1 MPSDFITIRAA
12 PFDLPTGGDI
22 DIDIEFP
29 APGVKANRRAI
40 LMFRLSVTG
49 GGSAG
54 GSSSPSVLKAT
65 LNGRVIFE
73 EKFFSPGPDR
83 SLHKLVES
91 NTVIPVD
98 NKLTLIRTS
107 GTRTFHLSDLV
118 LFYGI

>member
-1 MPSDFITIRAA
+1 MPSDFTTIRVA

-54 GSSSPSVLKAT
+54 GILSPKVLKAT

-73 EKFFSPGPDR
+73 ERFSPGPER
-83 SLHKLVES
+83 SLHKLVEAS
-91 NTVIPVD
+91 TVIPVD
-98 NKLTLIRTS
+98 NKLTLKRQS
-107 GTRTFHLSDLV
+107 GTGTFHLSDLV
-118 LFYGI
+118 LIYGI

>member
-1 MPSDFITIRAA
+1 MPSDFTTIRAA

-40 LMFRLSVTG
+40 LMFRLSVTPG
-49 GGSAG
+49 F
-54 GSSSPSVLKAT
+54 SPDVLKAT

-73 EKFFSPGPDR
+73 ERFSSGPVR
-83 SLHKLVES
+83 SLHKLVDF

-98 NKLTLIRTS
+98 NKLTLKRQS
-107 GTRTFHLSDLV
+107 GTGIFHLSDLV
-118 LFYGI
+118 LIYGI